1 MMIVRWIGGR
11 KENMKVVMRHGMR

>member
-1 MMIVRWIGGR
+1 MMIVRWVGGR